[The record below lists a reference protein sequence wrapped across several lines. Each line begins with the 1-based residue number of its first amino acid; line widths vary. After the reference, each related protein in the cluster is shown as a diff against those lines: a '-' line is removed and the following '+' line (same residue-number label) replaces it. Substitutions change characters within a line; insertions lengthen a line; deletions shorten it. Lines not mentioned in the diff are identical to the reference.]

1 LLRPGQALAG
11 ALVLGFQGHRPLQ
24 AGQRLRRI
32 GGQAA
37 APQPGLKVVGIQS
50 QGLPEEAQRLGP
62 ASSLSSGDAL
72 FY

>member
-1 LLRPGQALAG
+1 LLRPGQTLPG
-11 ALVLGFQGHRPLQ
+11 ALVLGLQGHRPLQ

-32 GGQAA
+32 GGQATS
-37 APQPGLKVVGIQS
+37 PQPGRKVVGVQG

-62 ASSLSSGDAL
+62 ASGLGGGDAL